1 MLINVP
7 QYIDVED
14 KIVGPLTMKQLGWMI
29 ALGIILVILWSMAG
43 PVIFFIIGIPLTL
56 IFVALAF
63 YKPYGQ
69 PLGSFVI
76 FGIMY
81 FFRPKV
87 YLWKRTPQQNVV
99 TKPKAQAVSKI
110 FPDKHISSQSLR
122 DLAQLMDSDGT
133 ESNSEIEKILKEL
146 PTKKK

>member
-29 ALGIILVILWSMAG
+29 ALGIILVILWSIAG
-43 PVIFFIIGIPLTL
+43 PVIFFTMGIPLTI

-87 YLWKRTPQQNVV
+87 YLWKRTPQQNIVA
-99 TKPKAQAVSKI
+99 KPKVQNVAKI
-110 FPDKHISSQSLR
+110 LPDKHISSQSLR